1 MTDKQQKMYALV
13 ESWEGSGMTQAAYC
27 EQTGISHAVFSYWR
41 SKYLREGSGDHA
53 QAGAFMEVKLGG
65 DPSLLQGEFIFPS
78 GVRLQV
84 RGMDLKL
91 LRRLCLD

>member
-1 MTDKQQKMYALV
+1 MEEKK
-13 ESWEGSGMTQAAYC
+13 
-27 EQTGISHAVFSYWR
+27 
-41 SKYLREGSGDHA
+41 K
-53 QAGAFMEVKLGG
+53 EVKLGG
-65 DPSLLQGEFIFPS
+65 DPGLLQGEFIFPS